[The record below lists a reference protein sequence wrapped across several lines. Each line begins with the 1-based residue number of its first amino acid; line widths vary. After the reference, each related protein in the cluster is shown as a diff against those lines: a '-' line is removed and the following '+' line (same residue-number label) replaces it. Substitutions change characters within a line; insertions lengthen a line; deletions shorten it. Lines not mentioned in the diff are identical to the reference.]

1 MIFFVFCFF
10 VGRWALNRPRYSF
23 SNLFLVRERERE
35 REACTEVTTVYS
47 SAHTINLWAHL
58 CVPQRHTALQVLLPS
73 LKASTEADGDYCV
86 TGEVENKE
94 MERWSSKL
102 CWWTF
107 PVPLPSIEQS
117 RLLYRCIV
125 ERVFEWNSVDDIWS
139 ADHKD
144 MRLYIAVTFRLH
156 LLCKIQNT
164 IQVDLIVLILMYG
177 YLYD

>member
-1 MIFFVFCFF
+1 MFWYFPKRWFFFFVFCFF

-23 SNLFLVRERERE
+23 SNLFLVREREREQERE

-73 LKASTEADGDYCV
+73 LKASTEADSDYCV

-117 RLLYRCIV
+117 RLLYRLLELWII
-125 ERVFEWNSVDDIWS
+125 RVSIRSEGRMSNG
-139 ADHKD
+139 
-144 MRLYIAVTFRLH
+144 YIISF
-156 LLCKIQNT
+156 
-164 IQVDLIVLILMYG
+164 
-177 YLYD
+177 